1 MTVDGLTCSMDGYA
15 LLISILDGEA
25 AATLREDG
33 TLEQIV
39 GKYLENPSQYLEVDT
54 IGT

>member
-1 MTVDGLTCSMDGYA
+1 MHGLCGKERHTFA
-15 LLISILDGEA
+15 Q
-25 AATLREDG
+25 LREDG

>member
-1 MTVDGLTCSMDGYA
+1 MAFATNDSRGLDSQLNDTFA
-15 LLISILDGEA
+15 Q
-25 AATLREDG
+25 LREDG

-39 GKYLENPSQYLEVDT
+39 GKYLENPSQYLEVDA